1 MDIWLAEEAGRAG
14 VKWQL
19 GMLAR
24 LDGAIEHGV
33 LEQAIRHVVGEA
45 EPLRAS
51 FSEVDG
57 QVLQTLVDYPDVELA
72 HHDLT
77 QSTDPVQDV
86 YRVIAT
92 IRQTPMPLDGPLFKF
107 ALLQTKAEE
116 FYFFV
121 CCHHIAIDGIGMGL
135 VCHQIAAAYTAIAAG
150 EPMPPAI
157 FGSLKSLIDCESDYE
172 ATDDYRDDQ
181 AYWSENVPPESE
193 PHHVPASAV
202 ANQPL
207 EYVPSAPVQLDQSV
221 VGRARELSKA
231 LGVRRASVIAAAYAL
246 LVHGE
251 TGGTEVVLDFPVSRR
266 VRPEVLTVPGM
277 VSGVVPLI
285 LRTSPQSTVAEFCQ
299 HVDRRIREAM
309 RHQRFPLREIENKT
323 RFQGTGQPSTRAA
336 INFIPTIPV
345 ADFAGTPGSGTATH
359 TGLVDQ
365 FGLVFLKEDE
375 DLYLSMTGVGQLF
388 AGCEA
393 RDLADRF
400 ELVLTAMTADPAR
413 SLSTIDIGHELK
425 ELDEWGNRAV
435 LGRPIPPARSI
446 PALFAEQVARDPG
459 AIAVR
464 FGDSSMSYRGLDSAA
479 NRLAHLLI
487 ERGVG
492 PGQRVALLFPRSIE
506 AIVAIFAVLKT
517 GAAYVPIDPSVPDAR
532 LDFVL
537 SDAGAVVAVTTAN
550 LMDRVSARG
559 LTVIDIH
566 DRAVYGR
573 PDTPVSVSPELD
585 DIAYLIY
592 TSGTT
597 GVPKG
602 VAVPHGNVT
611 GLLSAIDGVV
621 DLSPGQVWTQ
631 CHSLAFDF
639 SVWEIFGALLHG
651 GRLVV
656 VGESV
661 TRSAE
666 ELHALLVD
674 ERVSV
679 LSQTPSAFYALAA
692 VDTAGPEN
700 RLALEAVVFGGE
712 ALEPARLKSWLT
724 EHPVLPRLINMY
736 GITETTVHASF
747 REITAGDVGGV
758 G

>member
-1 MDIWLAEEAGRAG
+1 
-14 VKWQL
+14 
-19 GMLAR
+19 MLAR

-375 DLYLSMTGVGQLF
+375 DLYLSMTGVGQSSP
-388 AGCEA
+388 AA
-393 RDLADRF
+393 KLAIWR
-400 ELVLTAMTADPAR
+400 T
-413 SLSTIDIGHELK
+413 
-425 ELDEWGNRAV
+425 
-435 LGRPIPPARSI
+435 
-446 PALFAEQVARDPG
+446 
-459 AIAVR
+459 
-464 FGDSSMSYRGLDSAA
+464 DSNWY
-479 NRLAHLLI
+479 
-487 ERGVG
+487 
-492 PGQRVALLFPRSIE
+492 
-506 AIVAIFAVLKT
+506 
-517 GAAYVPIDPSVPDAR
+517 
-532 LDFVL
+532 
-537 SDAGAVVAVTTAN
+537 
-550 LMDRVSARG
+550 
-559 LTVIDIH
+559 
-566 DRAVYGR
+566 
-573 PDTPVSVSPELD
+573 
-585 DIAYLIY
+585 
-592 TSGTT
+592 
-597 GVPKG
+597 
-602 VAVPHGNVT
+602 
-611 GLLSAIDGVV
+611 
-621 DLSPGQVWTQ
+621 
-631 CHSLAFDF
+631 
-639 SVWEIFGALLHG
+639 
-651 GRLVV
+651 
-656 VGESV
+656 
-661 TRSAE
+661 
-666 ELHALLVD
+666 
-674 ERVSV
+674 
-679 LSQTPSAFYALAA
+679 
-692 VDTAGPEN
+692 
-700 RLALEAVVFGGE
+700 
-712 ALEPARLKSWLT
+712 
-724 EHPVLPRLINMY
+724 
-736 GITETTVHASF
+736 
-747 REITAGDVGGV
+747 
-758 G
+758 